1 MPSRRRQRRSPTT
14 RRPTFWPV
22 RPTTRQA
29 SPPTP
34 SNTTMATSTS
44 SRRVGMPELIIGLV
58 VILLLF
64 GAKRVPELARGLGS
78 GVREFKK
85 GTQEGE
91 VEDKK
96 KKEEA
101 KKDEEQLEA
110 SKSERDDETKLE
122 EDASVEAEKAEQKHS

>member
-1 MPSRRRQRRSPTT
+1 MFGS
-14 RRPTFWPV
+14 
-22 RPTTRQA
+22 
-29 SPPTP
+29 
-34 SNTTMATSTS
+34 
-44 SRRVGMPELIIGLV
+44 VGMPELIIGLV

-85 GTQEGE
+85 GTQEGG
-91 VEDKK
+91 VED

-110 SKSERDDETKLE
+110 SKSEHDDETKLE

>member
-1 MPSRRRQRRSPTT
+1 VFGSI
-14 RRPTFWPV
+14 
-22 RPTTRQA
+22 
-29 SPPTP
+29 
-34 SNTTMATSTS
+34 
-44 SRRVGMPELIIGLV
+44 GMPELIIGLV

-96 KKEEA
+96 KEEEKE
-101 KKDEEQLEA
+101 EEQLEA
-110 SKSERDDETKLE
+110 SKSDDETKLE
-122 EDASVEAEKAEQKHS
+122 EDASVEAEQKHS

>member
-1 MPSRRRQRRSPTT
+1 MFGSI
-14 RRPTFWPV
+14 
-22 RPTTRQA
+22 
-29 SPPTP
+29 
-34 SNTTMATSTS
+34 
-44 SRRVGMPELIIGLV
+44 GMPELIIGLV

-96 KKEEA
+96 KQEEN
-101 KKDEEQLEA
+101 EEQLEA
-110 SKSERDDETKLE
+110 GQNVHDDEVKLE
-122 EDASVEAEKAEQKHS
+122 QDTPAENAEQQRS